1 MRTFHAGS
9 GGDRNPVSGHQLQE
23 GKRLMEKRAKK
34 KEQEEQ
40 KKKDARDG
48 VVDAL
53 SQSLTSQRPLDPHSW
68 DGKRWGELDG
78 AVVNE
83 DMAPWYYDGKDWAQ
97 GLDDDRG
104 TTEPDEW
111 EKAPLDRH
119 AVSKGHGKWEIGK
132 HAEATPPRQ
141 EAAEMSHEEKLGL
154 LFDHSNEQQLAMLR
168 DWRGDG
174 KDKHDKRDEQLRLD
188 FLARQRAEK
197 AKKEAEKAKQE
208 AEAKE
213 VKKQEDLRRRRWWR

>member
-1 MRTFHAGS
+1 MPTIHEGVEAPP
-9 GGDRNPVSGHQLQE
+9 PVFGFELRE

-34 KEQEEQ
+34 KEQE
-40 KKKDARDG
+40 KDERDG

-53 SQSLTSQRPLDPHSW
+53 WQSRTSKRPLDPHSW
-68 DGKRWGELDG
+68 DGARWAELDG

-83 DMAPWYYDGKDWAQ
+83 EARGRKVETKDWAQ
-97 GLDDDRG
+97 GLDDD
-104 TTEPDEW
+104 W

-119 AVSKGHGKWEIGK
+119 AEFNEDTRKWEIGM
-132 HAEATPPRQ
+132 HAKATPPRQ
-141 EAAEMSHEEKLGL
+141 EAAEMSHKEKLGL
-154 LFDHSNEQQLAMLR
+154 LFDHSNEQQLAMLG
-168 DWRGDG
+168 DWRGYG

-188 FLARQRAEK
+188 FLARQRAEEVKQEAEEK

-213 VKKQEDLRRRRWWR
+213 VKKPWRPWGR